1 MPRSTP
7 PSPPAAASAVASGPR
22 PHPETPSLAGSPP
35 AAALPADQVYV
46 DGIEGEIARLLI
58 VDARGEWQPFHL
70 PLRVLPPGLKE
81 NTWLVLHSRSQPPPP
96 WADSV
101 RSLRARLGRDDD
113 GGDFSL

>member
-22 PHPETPSLAGSPP
+22 PHPETPSLAASPP

-58 VDARGEWQPFHL
+58 VDASGEWQPFHL
-70 PLRVLPPGLKE
+70 PRRVLPP
-81 NTWLVLHSRSQPPPP
+81 
-96 WADSV
+96 
-101 RSLRARLGRDDD
+101 
-113 GGDFSL
+113 